1 MGNVVY
7 AVNTVG
13 DGRTL
18 TTVYLHAPDGSYQ
31 ELGNTYHSVNTKE
44 GLGSIGGFV
53 LAGLGALAFPGV
65 GGFLAGE
72 LGSEAA
78 GQIAAGALIGG
89 TTSAVQGG
97 DFFKGA
103 LTGAVGAGVG
113 YEAGQA
119 LQGAD
124 IAGLPLSKDIVSAG
138 TRFAG
143 ATASGLARGQGL
155 GSSAEAGLAGAAG
168 GYAADK
174 IFPGTV
180 NPETG
185 KVDYSTGETLGR
197 GLASSLVSTGVSSL
211 FSPSKSGVGA
221 TSYSPT
227 ARSSAPS
234 ASTAALSQ
242 ALRTGDPGAPLFGT
256 EGKEGQRKNVWNTA
270 SLKLKDETGT

>member
-31 ELGNTYHSVNTKE
+31 ELGNTYHSVNTKK
-44 GLGSIGGFV
+44 GLGAVGGFV
-53 LAGLGALAFPGV
+53 LAAIGSFALPGV

-72 LGSEAA
+72 LGSELA
-78 GQIAAGALIGG
+78 GQVVAGALIGG
-89 TTSAVQGG
+89 TTSAIQGG

-103 LTGAVGAGVG
+103 LGGAVGAGVG
-113 YEAGQA
+113 YETGGFLKSQGLDPDLVNAG
-119 LQGAD
+119 
-124 IAGLPLSKDIVSAG
+124 S
-138 TRFAG
+138 RFAG
-143 ATASGLARGQGL
+143 TTASGLARGQGL